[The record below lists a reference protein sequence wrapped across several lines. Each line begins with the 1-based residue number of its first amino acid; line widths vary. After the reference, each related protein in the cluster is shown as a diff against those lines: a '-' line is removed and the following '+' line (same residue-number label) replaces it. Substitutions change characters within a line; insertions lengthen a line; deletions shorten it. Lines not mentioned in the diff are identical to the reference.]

1 MNTQNIQHTIDS
13 LQSFMGRTGNK
24 LNKKEKAELIFI
36 IDGLKSNL
44 AKPDR
49 AQIIQLALLIVRVM
63 MQGTELIQHLK

>member
-1 MNTQNIQHTIDS
+1 
-13 LQSFMGRTGNK
+13 MGRTGNK